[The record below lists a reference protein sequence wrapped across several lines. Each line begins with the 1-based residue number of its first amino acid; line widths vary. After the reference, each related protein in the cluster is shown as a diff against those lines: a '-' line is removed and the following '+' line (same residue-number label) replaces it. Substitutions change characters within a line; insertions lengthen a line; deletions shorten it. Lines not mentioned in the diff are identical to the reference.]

1 MKKSGKFVLFL
12 LVLGIVSVGAA
23 QVAGQFALDRARN
36 AAGQAPAGVN
46 PQDYAR
52 FEQGSQSMMGTQGQ
66 DTTPAAA
73 PEIRMIPV
81 VEGEMVISAKSGE
94 VLQKPEQKMVPET
107 MKDQYFDDGTHGDEV
122 AGDGIYSNV
131 VVRKDVIS
139 QQEYK
144 QRVAL
149 EALINRMSDDR
160 AVDFFGVYIAA
171 DSPNPK
177 LQSTQYWRSKKS
189 DFIEDYKNRVLAP
202 YKDEKGEFYPVYEA
216 PKPKYNLNAMM
227 GQQGSG
233 SDMQN
238 VSLPTAIQGKM
249 EGMGDVGPVTG
260 SYFGEQNRMK

>member
-1 MKKSGKFVLFL
+1 MKTSGKFTLFML
-12 LVLGIVSVGAA
+12 ILGIVSAGLA
-23 QVAGQFALDRARN
+23 QVAGQFALDRARGV
-36 AAGQAPAGVN
+36 AEQAPAGVN
-46 PQDYAR
+46 PQDFAR
-52 FEQGSQSMMGTQGQ
+52 FEQGSQFMMGQ

-94 VLQKPEQKMVPET
+94 VLQKPEKKNVPET
-107 MKDQYFDDGTHGDEV
+107 MKDQYYDDGTHGDEV

-149 EALINRMSDDR
+149 EALINRISDDR
-160 AVDFFGVYIAA
+160 AVDFFRVYIAA
-171 DSPNPK
+171 DTPNPK
-177 LQSTQYWRSKKS
+177 LQSTQYWRSKKN

-202 YKDEKGEFYPVYEA
+202 YKDEKGEFYPVYEP
-216 PKPKYNLNAMM
+216 PKPKYNYNTMM
-227 GQQGSG
+227 GQPGSG
-233 SDMQN
+233 SEMQN
-238 VSLPTAIQGKM
+238 VSLPTAVQGRM
-249 EGMGDVGPVTG
+249 EGMGDVGPMTG